1 MKKSILLLVT
11 ICLVSVNTISSQGG
25 LLKKVTNS
33 MTDELL
39 GRKEKPKPE
48 PEPTCACTDPV
59 VIMDLGG
66 KYKIDYKEVNISVKD
81 DGRILIQDR
90 LTTKYYII
98 QDGVTKGP
106 SSNDDPDVAEFE
118 VTDNDE
124 KNNDNL
130 ILRNK
135 PYISKSGEKF
145 MISFDGKKYGPF
157 ALINSFVVSKTK
169 EKFAAVVVESL
180 ITSEDEGKKMEAAMK
195 NAKTDQERMDLSM
208 QYAQQ
213 MQQKMMQG
221 GGPGALLPKLVTNIP
236 NTTYEPSQSLGGVLN
251 GKIKYDDILFLAY
264 DKINDLQGKTLMTIK
279 PEIIGGGQLFIN
291 SDNSKYAVFD
301 YGKLSFSDKT
311 SLTELFNPYLVKV
324 SGKIYL
330 SYMYYSP
337 KKNSILQCKV
347 PF

>member
-1 MKKSILLLVT
+1 MKKSILLLLA
-11 ICLVSVNTISSQGG
+11 ICLVCVNTINSQGG
-25 LLKKVTNS
+25 ILKKVTNS
-33 MTDELL
+33 MSDELL

-48 PEPTCACTDPV
+48 PEPTCACTDPD

-66 KYKIDYKEVNISVKD
+66 KYKIDYKEVSISVKD

-90 LTTKYYII
+90 ITSKYYII
-98 QDGVTKGP
+98 QNGLTKGP
-106 SSNDDPDVAEFE
+106 YNNDDPDVAEFE

-124 KNNDNL
+124 NTDSF

-135 PYISKSGEKF
+135 PYISKSDDKVLITF
-145 MISFDGKKYGPF
+145 NGKKYGPF

-169 EKFAAVVVESL
+169 EKFAAIVVETL
-180 ITSEDEGKKMEAAMK
+180 VTTEDQGKKMEEAMK
-195 NAKTDQERMDLSM
+195 NAKSDQERMDLAM

-213 MQQKMMQG
+213 MQQKMVQG
-221 GGPGALLPKLVTNIP
+221 GGPGTMLPKLVTNIP
-236 NTTYEPSQSLGGVLN
+236 DATYDPTQSVGGVLN
-251 GKIKYDDILFLAY
+251 GNIKYNDILFVAY

-311 SLTELFNPYLVKV
+311 SLTELFNPYLVKEA
-324 SGKIYL
+324 GKNFL
-330 SYMYYSP
+330 AYMYYSP

-347 PF
+347 SF